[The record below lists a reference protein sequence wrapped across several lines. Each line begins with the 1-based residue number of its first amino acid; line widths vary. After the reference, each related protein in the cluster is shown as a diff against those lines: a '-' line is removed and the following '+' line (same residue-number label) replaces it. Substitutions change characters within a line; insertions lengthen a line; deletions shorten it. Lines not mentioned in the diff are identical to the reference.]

1 MGKVAEKSLDNKV
14 GKDTCCPD
22 LGIKT
27 RVACF
32 LGMYMFGKFQRGD
45 SNLIVLFQVSFLGS
59 LDAWD

>member
-1 MGKVAEKSLDNKV
+1 MDSLMGKVAEKSLDNKV

-32 LGMYMFGKFQRGD
+32 LGMYMFGKF
-45 SNLIVLFQVSFLGS
+45 
-59 LDAWD
+59 